1 MSMRNRAAQFAPF
14 AALTGYDDI
23 IEETARLT
31 DSEIS
36 IAQDSVDRINDCV
49 RVISENIF
57 RRPLVTV
64 KYFVPDGKKS
74 GGKYVTAQK
83 SIKKVDS
90 AQGALITDELEIIPI
105 AAIAEIA
112 LCQAFSSD
120 GQRKEID
127 DELYFALQT

>member
-49 RVISENIF
+49 RVINENIF
-57 RRPLVTV
+57 RQPLVTV

-83 SIKKVDS
+83 AIKKVDS